1 MAYIIGVA
9 NFARNCKGQLYG
21 VRPPCPHVALVVPHQ
36 SAFVSLCFVTR
47 GIFLGTVALFV
58 W

>member
-21 VRPPCPHVALVVPHQ
+21 VHPHAHMLH
-36 SAFVSLCFVTR
+36 L
-47 GIFLGTVALFV
+47 
-58 W
+58 